1 MKITQQ
7 TVDGVP
13 GVVDKSEPVPSI
25 KPLPLDL
32 NRFYFRGD
40 SNGCLLI
47 HGLTGTPGEMRYLG
61 ERLHAAGFT
70 VNGILL
76 AGHRTTVE
84 DLKTKK
90 WQDWYQSVKAG
101 YEELRVSCKKI
112 FVSGISMG
120 PLLGFLLAYE
130 AKGDITALASLS
142 TGFFFDGWNTHAW
155 QRWLLPL
162 AIHTPLKYFLD
173 FPEGEPYS
181 VKNVSV
187 RYDHLGYPVFPAVS
201 LSELFKL
208 IRTVKAILPE
218 VHVPTLI
225 VHSREDDS
233 HSLRSVDLMERQLG
247 STVKE
252 KVILDNSY
260 HVVTVD
266 YQKEK
271 VAAEVTRFFQRF
283 AENRSPAS

>member
-1 MKITQQ
+1 
-7 TVDGVP
+7 
-13 GVVDKSEPVPSI
+13 
-25 KPLPLDL
+25 
-32 NRFYFRGD
+32 
-40 SNGCLLI
+40 
-47 HGLTGTPGEMRYLG
+47 MRYLG

-120 PLLGFLLAYE
+120 ALLGFLLAYE